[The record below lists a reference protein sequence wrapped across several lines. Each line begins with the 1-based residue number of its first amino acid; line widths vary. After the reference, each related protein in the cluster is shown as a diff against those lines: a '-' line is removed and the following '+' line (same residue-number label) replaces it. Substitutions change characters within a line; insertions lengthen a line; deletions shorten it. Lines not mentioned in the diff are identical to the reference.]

1 MAIAIDLSNIGSIST
16 YSDLLFEIRDMQDN
30 SEYDVSAISRALRKV
45 EALCNRELR
54 TPDMET
60 RAPLAIVDGAATL
73 PDDCLAIR
81 KIYRDAMIAQVGL
94 NDQALAS
101 DAYTVE
107 GNQVF
112 FTAVPA
118 PTTATLL
125 YYAAI
130 PPLTDN
136 QATNWLLTKHSDL
149 YVTGVRA
156 WLADREG
163 DAAVQVTQENKFAA
177 LLESIKSAAQSARY
191 GGGPLVP
198 HIVSQVRG
206 ARI

>member
-45 EALCNRELR
+45 EAYCNRELR

-60 RAPLAIVDGAATL
+60 RATVEIVDGVAAL
-73 PDDCLAIR
+73 PDDCLSIR
-81 KIYRDAMIAQVGL
+81 KIYGDCVVPQSGL
-94 NDQALAS
+94 NDQALATN
-101 DAYTVE
+101 AYTIEANV
-107 GNQVF
+107 VR
-112 FTAVPA
+112 FTAHPSQ
-118 PTTATLL
+118 TLATIL

-136 QATNWLLTKHSDL
+136 QATNWLLTKHSDAYVAGAL
-149 YVTGVRA
+149 YH
-156 WLADREG
+156 LNHREG
-163 DAAVQVTQENKFAA
+163 DAGASSDYATEF
-177 LLESIKSAAQSARY
+177 LSIIESIKKAGQSARW

-206 ARI
+206 ARA